1 MKENTVKFLILTGI
15 LALVWFLGIFFHV
28 DTAFVQGTLQKL
40 PIFYSS
46 VLFILLY
53 CGVTFFIWLSK
64 DIFRL
69 ISALVFGA
77 YLSTLLI
84 WVAEIFNACI
94 LFNLSRKLG
103 RNFVENSLK
112 GKLGNLDKKLGKLN
126 FFWLFMFRS
135 VPLVPFRF
143 LDLGCGLTNLSF
155 KKYLLAVI
163 LGSPLRIF
171 WVQFVLAG
179 VGAAVFSNP
188 AALTEF
194 LVANKP
200 LFILSFVYIILVILV
215 AFKFK
220 SRG

>member
-1 MKENTVKFLILTGI
+1 MRDNKLKFLILTGI
-15 LALVWFLGIFFHV
+15 LALAWFLGRFFHI
-28 DTAFVQGTLQKL
+28 DTAAIQGILQKF

-46 VLFILLY
+46 VLFILFY
-53 CGVTFFIWLSK
+53 CVVTFFIWFSK

-69 ISALVFGA
+69 IAALLFGA

-84 WVAEIFNACI
+84 WVAEVLNALI
-94 LFNLSRKLG
+94 LFNLSRRLG

-112 GKLGNLDKKLGKLN
+112 GELGNLDKKLGKLN

-135 VPLVPFRF
+135 APLVPFRF
-143 LDLGCGLTNLSF
+143 LDLGCGLTSVSL

-171 WVQFVLAG
+171 WVQYIL
-179 VGAAVFSNP
+179 AAVGVAVLNNP

-194 LVANKP
+194 LVSNKP
-200 LFILSFVYIILVILV
+200 LFILSFAYIILVILV

-220 SRG
+220 AKD